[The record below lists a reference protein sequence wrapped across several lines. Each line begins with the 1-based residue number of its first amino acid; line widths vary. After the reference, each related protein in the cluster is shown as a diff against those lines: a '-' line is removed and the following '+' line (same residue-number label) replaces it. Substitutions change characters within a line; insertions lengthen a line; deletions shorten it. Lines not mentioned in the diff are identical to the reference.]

1 MFTTT
6 KRSKRARRRA
16 GYSLVEVLA
25 ASGIIS
31 IAVGAAAALSMVTVG
46 QEESGNRVARAIS
59 IQENAGR
66 MFRLGMSPAEI
77 IRLLPPDPV
86 VSSISIVQDQVNI
99 AGVGTVDRAQI
110 DIQFLTSPSGAV
122 WNAGKWTGGPGGSGS
137 LRVSPTVT
145 VYRTTVRAGSG

>member
-1 MFTTT
+1 MFTTK
-6 KRSKRARRRA
+6 KRSRGTRRRA

-31 IAVGAAAALSMVTVG
+31 MAVGAAATLSMVTVG
-46 QEESGNRVARAIS
+46 QEESGHRVARAIC
-59 IQENAGR
+59 IQENASR

-110 DIQFLTSPSGAV
+110 DIQYHTSPSGAV

-145 VYRTTVRAGSG
+145 VYRTTARAGSG